1 MKKKIA
7 ILFCSALSVTLLGA
21 CSSKLDVEKNTIAL
35 QKSGKVLE
43 AAVEDFSQSYY
54 DEEELDTYIQE
65 AVDSYV
71 AENGKK
77 TVSISESRVE
87 EQIAYLTLKYDSC
100 DTFSDFTGIECF
112 SGSAVQAQAAGYDFD
127 TEFYAAGDDGEAAGA
142 QTVSK
147 EDVLQDDD
155 LKVFIV
161 KDNSDIIVPGEIA
174 YVSAEGTSIASKN
187 TVTVQPKE
195 EDTDEAILVYV
206 LYR

>member
-7 ILFCSALSVTLLGA
+7 ILFCSALSVSLLGG

-35 QKSGKVLE
+35 QKNGKVLE

-54 DEEELDTYIQE
+54 EEEELSTYIQE

-71 AENGKK
+71 AENGKN
-77 TVSISESRVE
+77 TVSITDSRVE
-87 EQIAYLTLKYDSC
+87 EQKAYLTLKYNNCDS
-100 DTFSDFTGIECF
+100 FSDFTGIECF
-112 SGSAVQAQAAGYDFD
+112 SGSVVQAQSEGYDFD
-127 TEFYAAGDDGEAAGA
+127 TEFYAVTDGAAGKDR
-142 QTVSK
+142 VSAEEVTK
-147 EDVLQDDD
+147 NDD

-161 KDNSDIIVPGEIA
+161 RENSDVIVPGEIA
-174 YVSAEGTSIASKN
+174 YVSVEGTGVASKN

>member
-7 ILFCSALSVTLLGA
+7 ILFCGALSVTLLGA
-21 CSSKLDVEKNTIAL
+21 CGSKLDVEKNTIAL

-54 DEEELDTYIQE
+54 DEEELSTYIQE

-71 AENGKK
+71 AENGKN
-77 TVSISESRVE
+77 TVAITDSRVE
-87 EQIAYLTLKYDSC
+87 EQKAYLTLKYDNC
-100 DTFSDFTGIECF
+100 DSFSDFTGIECF
-112 SGSAVQAQAAGYDFD
+112 SGSVVQAQSAGYDFD
-127 TEFYAAGDDGEAAGA
+127 TEFYAAGDDEEASGA
-142 QTVSK
+142 QMVSK
-147 EDVLQDDD
+147 EAALQDDD

-161 KDNSDIIVPGEIA
+161 KDNSDIIVPGEIV
-174 YVSAEGTSIASKN
+174 YVSAEGTSITSKD

-195 EDTDEAILVYV
+195 EDTDEAILVYI